1 MEDKITLGRGV
12 YPLMGDGYLVVCRD
26 RTAVDFYPLEN
37 FLLAD
42 SVLNDFERDSRKLH
56 TPIC

>member
-1 MEDKITLGRGV
+1 MEDKITLGGGV
-12 YPLMGDGYLVVCRD
+12 YPLMSDGRLVVCWD
-26 RTAVDFYPLEN
+26 RAAVDFQPLEN
-37 FLLAD
+37 LLLAN

>member
-1 MEDKITLGRGV
+1 MEDKITLGGGV
-12 YPLMGDGYLVVCRD
+12 YPLMGDGRLVVCRD
-26 RTAVDFYPLEN
+26 RVAVDFQSLEN
-37 FLLAD
+37 LLLAN